1 MKLLQINLIGVYNLG
16 FQLNKKKYKMEGK
29 EHIMRDSLIH
39 WLNLHSLYL
48 SVQYGL
54 TLFNNV
60 AAFPKQSQ
68 SKSSRT
74 HLG

>member
-39 WLNLHSLYL
+39 
-48 SVQYGL
+48 
-54 TLFNNV
+54 
-60 AAFPKQSQ
+60 
-68 SKSSRT
+68 
-74 HLG
+74 